1 MGSNKSRTFYTQAIL
16 PGASVPIPTTSTG
29 QGGNNSEK
37 AKSNNLNN
45 PPPAAKNMV
54 RTDCREQKLEK
65 FLVSKPTSDQGASN
79 NATVGDFANSEKSII
94 SINETLPDDRTTSR
108 NSDVVEVIEPM
119 DTTNNSRSMIYE
131 RDLYQFQIFCC
142 FNYLQLVFKNINN
155 KIFMKHKASSFSWS
169 QINDELVR

>member
-37 AKSNNLNN
+37 TKSNNLNN

-65 FLVSKPTSDQGASN
+65 FLLSKPTSDQGASN

-94 SINETLPDDRTTSR
+94 SINETLPDDSRTTSR

-131 RDLYQFQIFCC
+131 KDLHTPIS
-142 FNYLQLVFKNINN
+142 NIL
-155 KIFMKHKASSFSWS
+155 I
-169 QINDELVR
+169 L

>member
-37 AKSNNLNN
+37 IKSNNLNN

-65 FLVSKPTSDQGASN
+65 FLVNKPTADQGASN
-79 NATVGDFANSEKSII
+79 HATVSDFANSEKSIM
-94 SINETLPDDRTTSR
+94 SINDSRTTSR
-108 NSDVVEVIEPM
+108 NSDVVEIIEPM
-119 DTTNNSRSMIYE
+119 DTTINSRSMIYGK
-131 RDLYQFQIFCC
+131 DLYVPIS
-142 FNYLQLVFKNINN
+142 NIL
-155 KIFMKHKASSFSWS
+155 I
-169 QINDELVR
+169 L

>member
-37 AKSNNLNN
+37 LKSNNLNN

-65 FLVSKPTSDQGASN
+65 FLVSKPAEGTEYILRQSA
-79 NATVGDFANSEKSII
+79 I
-94 SINETLPDDRTTSR
+94 SQSLVV
-108 NSDVVEVIEPM
+108 VVEMSNVPKFDI
-119 DTTNNSRSMIYE
+119 
-131 RDLYQFQIFCC
+131 
-142 FNYLQLVFKNINN
+142 
-155 KIFMKHKASSFSWS
+155 
-169 QINDELVR
+169 

>member
-37 AKSNNLNN
+37 IKSNNLNN

-65 FLVSKPTSDQGASN
+65 FLVNKPTADQGASN
-79 NATVGDFANSEKSII
+79 NATVSDFANSEKSII
-94 SINETLPDDRTTSR
+94 SINDSRTTSR
-108 NSDVVEVIEPM
+108 NSDVVEIIEPM
-119 DTTNNSRSMIYE
+119 DTTINSRSMIYGK
-131 RDLYQFQIFCC
+131 DLYVPIS
-142 FNYLQLVFKNINN
+142 NIL
-155 KIFMKHKASSFSWS
+155 I
-169 QINDELVR
+169 L

>member
-37 AKSNNLNN
+37 IKSNNLNN

-65 FLVSKPTSDQGASN
+65 FLVNKPTADQGASN
-79 NATVGDFANSEKSII
+79 NATVSDFANSEKSII
-94 SINETLPDDRTTSR
+94 SMNDSRTTSR
-108 NSDVVEVIEPM
+108 NSDVVEIIEPM
-119 DTTNNSRSMIYE
+119 DTTINSRSMIYGK
-131 RDLYQFQIFCC
+131 DLYVPIS
-142 FNYLQLVFKNINN
+142 NIL
-155 KIFMKHKASSFSWS
+155 I
-169 QINDELVR
+169 L

>member
-37 AKSNNLNN
+37 IKSNNLNN

-65 FLVSKPTSDQGASN
+65 FLVNKPTADQGASN
-79 NATVGDFANSEKSII
+79 NTTVGDFANSEKSII
-94 SINETLPDDRTTSR
+94 SINDSRTTSR
-108 NSDVVEVIEPM
+108 NSDVVEIIEPM
-119 DTTNNSRSMIYE
+119 DTTINSRSMIYGK
-131 RDLYQFQIFCC
+131 DLYVPIS
-142 FNYLQLVFKNINN
+142 NIL
-155 KIFMKHKASSFSWS
+155 I
-169 QINDELVR
+169 L

>member
-37 AKSNNLNN
+37 PKSNNINN

-65 FLVSKPTSDQGASN
+65 FLVSKPTADQGASN
-79 NATVGDFANSEKSII
+79 NAIVNDFANSEKSLI
-94 SINETLPDDRTTSR
+94 SINDTLPDDSRTKSR

-131 RDLYQFQIFCC
+131 KDLYPF
-142 FNYLQLVFKNINN
+142 
-155 KIFMKHKASSFSWS
+155 
-169 QINDELVR
+169 

>member
-37 AKSNNLNN
+37 LKSNNLNN

-79 NATVGDFANSEKSII
+79 NATVSDFANSEKSLI
-94 SINETLPDDRTTSR
+94 SINDTLPDDSRTTSR
-108 NSDVVEVIEPM
+108 NSDIVEVIEPM
-119 DTTNNSRSMIYE
+119 DTTYNKRSMIYE
-131 RDLYQFQIFCC
+131 KDYIY
-142 FNYLQLVFKNINN
+142 NFKYFDFI
-155 KIFMKHKASSFSWS
+155 IITILF
-169 QINDELVR
+169 D